1 MLKFVWKKVSIVHIC
16 GKRLIIDVEFF
27 HPKLNLDG
35 FLDIFIMEKLY
46 DIIISSSLL
55 NFMIYG
61 AINFNEAV

>member
-1 MLKFVWKKVSIVHIC
+1 MLKFVEKKYLLYIC

-35 FLDIFIMEKLY
+35 FRDIFIMEKLY

-55 NFMIYG
+55 KFMIYG